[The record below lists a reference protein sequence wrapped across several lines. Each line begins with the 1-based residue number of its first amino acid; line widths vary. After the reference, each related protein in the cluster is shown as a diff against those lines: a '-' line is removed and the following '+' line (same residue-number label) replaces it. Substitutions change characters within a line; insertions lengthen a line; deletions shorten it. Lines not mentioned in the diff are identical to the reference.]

1 MNTKNISKI
10 RAHDAIVGLLYLSG
24 VGLSYLTGNFN
35 FLWIII
41 GTGALQVISPLTK
54 FCPVYFILNKMMPDS
69 DPIQNGSQKL
79 KAILKILIIIVS
91 VTVITAWTYNIN
103 LDTTFRG
110 GDATN
115 MIEEF
120 EAYGLNQTTMVV
132 VGIFKVSCAIMLL
145 FGLKYRKLILPSAG
159 VMALFMI
166 AAVYFHLSISDPI
179 IPTAPSLL
187 MLASC
192 LSIIYLDRR
201 I

>member
-1 MNTKNISKI
+1 M
-10 RAHDAIVGLLYLSG
+10 
-24 VGLSYLTGNFN
+24 
-35 FLWIII
+35 
-41 GTGALQVISPLTK
+41 
-54 FCPVYFILNKMMPDS
+54 
-69 DPIQNGSQKL
+69 

-145 FGLKYRKLILPSAG
+145 FGLKYRKLILPAAA

-201 I
+201 IK

>member
-1 MNTKNISKI
+1 M
-10 RAHDAIVGLLYLSG
+10 
-24 VGLSYLTGNFN
+24 
-35 FLWIII
+35 
-41 GTGALQVISPLTK
+41 
-54 FCPVYFILNKMMPDS
+54 
-69 DPIQNGSQKL
+69 

>member
-1 MNTKNISKI
+1 M
-10 RAHDAIVGLLYLSG
+10 
-24 VGLSYLTGNFN
+24 
-35 FLWIII
+35 
-41 GTGALQVISPLTK
+41 
-54 FCPVYFILNKMMPDS
+54 
-69 DPIQNGSQKL
+69 

-145 FGLKYRKLILPSAG
+145 FGLKYRKLIIPAAG

>member
-1 MNTKNISKI
+1 MKVT
-10 RAHDAIVGLLYLSG
+10 
-24 VGLSYLTGNFN
+24 
-35 FLWIII
+35 
-41 GTGALQVISPLTK
+41 
-54 FCPVYFILNKMMPDS
+54 
-69 DPIQNGSQKL
+69 
-79 KAILKILIIIVS
+79 LKILLVVVS

-145 FGLKYRKLILPSAG
+145 FGLKYRKLILPAAG

-166 AAVYFHLSISDPI
+166 AAVYFHFSISDPI

-192 LSIIYLDRR
+192 LSIIYLDKR

>member
-1 MNTKNISKI
+1 MK
-10 RAHDAIVGLLYLSG
+10 V
-24 VGLSYLTGNFN
+24 
-35 FLWIII
+35 
-41 GTGALQVISPLTK
+41 
-54 FCPVYFILNKMMPDS
+54 
-69 DPIQNGSQKL
+69 
-79 KAILKILIIIVS
+79 ILKILLVVVS

-145 FGLKYRKLILPSAG
+145 FGLKYRKLILPAAG

-166 AAVYFHLSISDPI
+166 AAVYFHFSISDPI

-192 LSIIYLDRR
+192 LSIIYFASMS
-201 I
+201 

>member
-1 MNTKNISKI
+1 M
-10 RAHDAIVGLLYLSG
+10 
-24 VGLSYLTGNFN
+24 
-35 FLWIII
+35 
-41 GTGALQVISPLTK
+41 
-54 FCPVYFILNKMMPDS
+54 
-69 DPIQNGSQKL
+69 

-145 FGLKYRKLILPSAG
+145 FGLKYRKLILPAAA

>member
-1 MNTKNISKI
+1 MK
-10 RAHDAIVGLLYLSG
+10 V
-24 VGLSYLTGNFN
+24 
-35 FLWIII
+35 
-41 GTGALQVISPLTK
+41 
-54 FCPVYFILNKMMPDS
+54 
-69 DPIQNGSQKL
+69 
-79 KAILKILIIIVS
+79 ILKILLVVVS

-145 FGLKYRKLILPSAG
+145 FGLKYRKLILPAAG

-166 AAVYFHLSISDPI
+166 AAVYFHFSISDPI

-192 LSIIYLDRR
+192 LSIIYLDKR

>member
-1 MNTKNISKI
+1 M
-10 RAHDAIVGLLYLSG
+10 
-24 VGLSYLTGNFN
+24 
-35 FLWIII
+35 
-41 GTGALQVISPLTK
+41 
-54 FCPVYFILNKMMPDS
+54 
-69 DPIQNGSQKL
+69 
-79 KAILKILIIIVS
+79 KAILNILIVVVS

-145 FGLKYRKLILPSAG
+145 FGLKYRKLILPAAG

-166 AAVYFHLSISDPI
+166 AAVYFHFSISDPI

-192 LSIIYLDRR
+192 LSIIYLDKR

>member
-1 MNTKNISKI
+1 M
-10 RAHDAIVGLLYLSG
+10 
-24 VGLSYLTGNFN
+24 
-35 FLWIII
+35 
-41 GTGALQVISPLTK
+41 
-54 FCPVYFILNKMMPDS
+54 
-69 DPIQNGSQKL
+69 
-79 KAILKILIIIVS
+79 KAILKILLVVVS

-103 LDTTFRG
+103 LDTSFRG

-145 FGLKYRKLILPSAG
+145 FGLKYRKLILPAAG

-166 AAVYFHLSISDPI
+166 AAVYFHFSISDPI

-192 LSIIYLDRR
+192 LSIIYLDKR

>member
-1 MNTKNISKI
+1 MK
-10 RAHDAIVGLLYLSG
+10 V
-24 VGLSYLTGNFN
+24 
-35 FLWIII
+35 
-41 GTGALQVISPLTK
+41 
-54 FCPVYFILNKMMPDS
+54 
-69 DPIQNGSQKL
+69 
-79 KAILKILIIIVS
+79 ILKILLVVVS

-145 FGLKYRKLILPSAG
+145 FGLKYRKLIVPAAG
-159 VMALFMI
+159 AMVLFMI

-187 MLASC
+187 MLVSC
-192 LSIIYLDRR
+192 LSIIYLDKR

>member
-1 MNTKNISKI
+1 M
-10 RAHDAIVGLLYLSG
+10 
-24 VGLSYLTGNFN
+24 
-35 FLWIII
+35 
-41 GTGALQVISPLTK
+41 
-54 FCPVYFILNKMMPDS
+54 
-69 DPIQNGSQKL
+69 
-79 KAILKILIIIVS
+79 KAILKILLVVVS

-145 FGLKYRKLILPSAG
+145 FGLKYRKLILPTAG

-166 AAVYFHLSISDPI
+166 AAVYFHFSISDPI

-192 LSIIYLDRR
+192 LSIIYLDKR

>member
-1 MNTKNISKI
+1 MK
-10 RAHDAIVGLLYLSG
+10 V
-24 VGLSYLTGNFN
+24 
-35 FLWIII
+35 
-41 GTGALQVISPLTK
+41 
-54 FCPVYFILNKMMPDS
+54 
-69 DPIQNGSQKL
+69 
-79 KAILKILIIIVS
+79 ILKILLVVVS

-120 EAYGLNQTTMVV
+120 EAYGLNQTTMLV

-145 FGLKYRKLILPSAG
+145 FGLKYRKLILPAAG

-166 AAVYFHLSISDPI
+166 AAVYFHFSISDPI

-192 LSIIYLDRR
+192 LSIIYLDKR

>member
-1 MNTKNISKI
+1 M
-10 RAHDAIVGLLYLSG
+10 
-24 VGLSYLTGNFN
+24 
-35 FLWIII
+35 
-41 GTGALQVISPLTK
+41 
-54 FCPVYFILNKMMPDS
+54 
-69 DPIQNGSQKL
+69 
-79 KAILKILIIIVS
+79 KAILNILLVVVS

-145 FGLKYRKLILPSAG
+145 FGLKYRKLILPAAG

-166 AAVYFHLSISDPI
+166 AAVYFHFSISDPI
-179 IPTAPSLL
+179 VPTAPSLL

-192 LSIIYLDRR
+192 LSIIYLDKR

>member
-1 MNTKNISKI
+1 M
-10 RAHDAIVGLLYLSG
+10 
-24 VGLSYLTGNFN
+24 
-35 FLWIII
+35 
-41 GTGALQVISPLTK
+41 
-54 FCPVYFILNKMMPDS
+54 
-69 DPIQNGSQKL
+69 
-79 KAILKILIIIVS
+79 KAILKILLVVVS

-145 FGLKYRKLILPSAG
+145 FGLKYRKLILPAAG

-166 AAVYFHLSISDPI
+166 AAVYFHFSISDHI

-192 LSIIYLDRR
+192 LSIIYLDKR

>member
-1 MNTKNISKI
+1 M
-10 RAHDAIVGLLYLSG
+10 
-24 VGLSYLTGNFN
+24 
-35 FLWIII
+35 
-41 GTGALQVISPLTK
+41 
-54 FCPVYFILNKMMPDS
+54 
-69 DPIQNGSQKL
+69 
-79 KAILKILIIIVS
+79 KAILKILLVVVS

-145 FGLKYRKLILPSAG
+145 FGLKYRKLIVPAAG
-159 VMALFMI
+159 AMVLFMI

-187 MLASC
+187 MLVSC
-192 LSIIYLDRR
+192 LSIIYLDKR

>member
-1 MNTKNISKI
+1 M
-10 RAHDAIVGLLYLSG
+10 
-24 VGLSYLTGNFN
+24 
-35 FLWIII
+35 
-41 GTGALQVISPLTK
+41 
-54 FCPVYFILNKMMPDS
+54 
-69 DPIQNGSQKL
+69 
-79 KAILKILIIIVS
+79 KAILKILLVVVS

-145 FGLKYRKLILPSAG
+145 FGLKYRKLILPAAG

-192 LSIIYLDRR
+192 LSIIYLDKR

>member
-1 MNTKNISKI
+1 M
-10 RAHDAIVGLLYLSG
+10 
-24 VGLSYLTGNFN
+24 
-35 FLWIII
+35 
-41 GTGALQVISPLTK
+41 
-54 FCPVYFILNKMMPDS
+54 
-69 DPIQNGSQKL
+69 

-201 I
+201 IK

>member
-1 MNTKNISKI
+1 MKAVLNILL
-10 RAHDAIVGLLYLSG
+10 IV
-24 VGLSYLTGNFN
+24 
-35 FLWIII
+35 
-41 GTGALQVISPLTK
+41 
-54 FCPVYFILNKMMPDS
+54 
-69 DPIQNGSQKL
+69 
-79 KAILKILIIIVS
+79 VS

-132 VGIFKVSCAIMLL
+132 VGVFKVSCAIMLL
-145 FGLKYRKLILPSAG
+145 FGLKYRKLILPAAG

-166 AAVYFHLSISDPI
+166 AAVYFHFSISDPI

-192 LSIIYLDRR
+192 LSIIYLDKR

>member
-1 MNTKNISKI
+1 M
-10 RAHDAIVGLLYLSG
+10 
-24 VGLSYLTGNFN
+24 
-35 FLWIII
+35 
-41 GTGALQVISPLTK
+41 
-54 FCPVYFILNKMMPDS
+54 
-69 DPIQNGSQKL
+69 
-79 KAILKILIIIVS
+79 KAILNILLIVVS

-145 FGLKYRKLILPSAG
+145 FGLKYRKLILPAAG

-166 AAVYFHLSISDPI
+166 AAVYFHFSIADPI

-192 LSIIYLDRR
+192 LSIIYLDKR

>member
-1 MNTKNISKI
+1 M
-10 RAHDAIVGLLYLSG
+10 
-24 VGLSYLTGNFN
+24 
-35 FLWIII
+35 
-41 GTGALQVISPLTK
+41 
-54 FCPVYFILNKMMPDS
+54 
-69 DPIQNGSQKL
+69 
-79 KAILKILIIIVS
+79 KAILDILLIVVS

-145 FGLKYRKLILPSAG
+145 FGLKYRKLILPAAG

-166 AAVYFHLSISDPI
+166 AAVYFHFSISDPI

-192 LSIIYLDRR
+192 LSIIYLDKR

>member
-1 MNTKNISKI
+1 MKT
-10 RAHDAIVGLLYLSG
+10 
-24 VGLSYLTGNFN
+24 
-35 FLWIII
+35 
-41 GTGALQVISPLTK
+41 
-54 FCPVYFILNKMMPDS
+54 
-69 DPIQNGSQKL
+69 
-79 KAILKILIIIVS
+79 ILKILLVVVS

-166 AAVYFHLSISDPI
+166 AAVYFHFSISDPI

-192 LSIIYLDRR
+192 LSIIYLDKR

>member
-1 MNTKNISKI
+1 MKT
-10 RAHDAIVGLLYLSG
+10 
-24 VGLSYLTGNFN
+24 
-35 FLWIII
+35 
-41 GTGALQVISPLTK
+41 
-54 FCPVYFILNKMMPDS
+54 
-69 DPIQNGSQKL
+69 
-79 KAILKILIIIVS
+79 ILKILIVVVS

-145 FGLKYRKLILPSAG
+145 FGLKYRKLILPAAG

-166 AAVYFHLSISDPI
+166 AAVYFHFSISDPI

-192 LSIIYLDRR
+192 LSIIYLDKR

>member
-1 MNTKNISKI
+1 M
-10 RAHDAIVGLLYLSG
+10 
-24 VGLSYLTGNFN
+24 
-35 FLWIII
+35 
-41 GTGALQVISPLTK
+41 
-54 FCPVYFILNKMMPDS
+54 
-69 DPIQNGSQKL
+69 
-79 KAILKILIIIVS
+79 KAILKILLVVVS

-145 FGLKYRKLILPSAG
+145 FGLKYRKLIVPAAG
-159 VMALFMI
+159 AMALFMI

-187 MLASC
+187 MLVSKFDI
-192 LSIIYLDRR
+192 LIINY

>member
-1 MNTKNISKI
+1 M
-10 RAHDAIVGLLYLSG
+10 
-24 VGLSYLTGNFN
+24 
-35 FLWIII
+35 
-41 GTGALQVISPLTK
+41 
-54 FCPVYFILNKMMPDS
+54 
-69 DPIQNGSQKL
+69 
-79 KAILKILIIIVS
+79 KAILKILLVVVS

-145 FGLKYRKLILPSAG
+145 FGLKYRKLILPAAG

-166 AAVYFHLSISDPI
+166 AAVYFHFSISDPI
-179 IPTAPSLL
+179 IPTTPSLL
-187 MLASC
+187 MLVSC
-192 LSIIYLDRR
+192 LSIIYLDKR

>member
-1 MNTKNISKI
+1 M
-10 RAHDAIVGLLYLSG
+10 
-24 VGLSYLTGNFN
+24 
-35 FLWIII
+35 
-41 GTGALQVISPLTK
+41 
-54 FCPVYFILNKMMPDS
+54 
-69 DPIQNGSQKL
+69 

-145 FGLKYRKLILPSAG
+145 FGLKYRKLILPAAG

-201 I
+201 IK

>member
-1 MNTKNISKI
+1 MK
-10 RAHDAIVGLLYLSG
+10 V
-24 VGLSYLTGNFN
+24 
-35 FLWIII
+35 
-41 GTGALQVISPLTK
+41 
-54 FCPVYFILNKMMPDS
+54 
-69 DPIQNGSQKL
+69 
-79 KAILKILIIIVS
+79 ILKILLVVVS

-145 FGLKYRKLILPSAG
+145 FGLKYRKLILPAAG

-166 AAVYFHLSISDPI
+166 AAVYFHFSISDPI

-192 LSIIYLDRR
+192 LSIIYLDNR

>member
-1 MNTKNISKI
+1 MKAVLNILL
-10 RAHDAIVGLLYLSG
+10 IV
-24 VGLSYLTGNFN
+24 
-35 FLWIII
+35 
-41 GTGALQVISPLTK
+41 
-54 FCPVYFILNKMMPDS
+54 
-69 DPIQNGSQKL
+69 
-79 KAILKILIIIVS
+79 VS

-145 FGLKYRKLILPSAG
+145 FGLKYRKLILPAAG

-192 LSIIYLDRR
+192 LSIIYLDKR

>member
-1 MNTKNISKI
+1 M
-10 RAHDAIVGLLYLSG
+10 
-24 VGLSYLTGNFN
+24 
-35 FLWIII
+35 
-41 GTGALQVISPLTK
+41 
-54 FCPVYFILNKMMPDS
+54 
-69 DPIQNGSQKL
+69 
-79 KAILKILIIIVS
+79 KAILKILLVVVS

-145 FGLKYRKLILPSAG
+145 FGLKYRKLIVPAAG
-159 VMALFMI
+159 AMALFMI

-187 MLASC
+187 MLVSC
-192 LSIIYLDRR
+192 LSIIYLDKR

>member
-1 MNTKNISKI
+1 M
-10 RAHDAIVGLLYLSG
+10 
-24 VGLSYLTGNFN
+24 
-35 FLWIII
+35 
-41 GTGALQVISPLTK
+41 
-54 FCPVYFILNKMMPDS
+54 
-69 DPIQNGSQKL
+69 
-79 KAILKILIIIVS
+79 KAILKILLIVVS

-145 FGLKYRKLILPSAG
+145 FGLKYRKLILPAAG

-166 AAVYFHLSISDPI
+166 AAVYFHFSISDPI

-192 LSIIYLDRR
+192 LSIIYLDKR